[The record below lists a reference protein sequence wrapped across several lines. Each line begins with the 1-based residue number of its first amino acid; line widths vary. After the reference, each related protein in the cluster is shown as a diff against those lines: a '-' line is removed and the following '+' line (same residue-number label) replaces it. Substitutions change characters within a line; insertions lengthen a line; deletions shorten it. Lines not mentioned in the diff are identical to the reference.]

1 MLDLE
6 KIGSPRVAGA
16 ASFDTDQGAISGRWP
31 NFKWIQSVQRQG
43 VMKARDVMTTPVV
56 TTKPTASVKD
66 VAKLFLQ
73 RRISAVPVVD
83 DTGKVVGII
92 SESDL
97 MRRAESGTEW
107 QRPWWLTLMT
117 GEQRLAEDYIK
128 VHATKVA
135 DVMTSKVITA
145 TPDTPLE
152 EIAGVLEKNG
162 IKRVPVVHN
171 GDLVGIVSRAN
182 LVQAMASRGSKLDVP
197 ISDAAIRDRLL
208 KHLNTQRWLN
218 VTVNDGVV
226 DLWGLAASDAERNGI
241 RIAAENVPG
250 VRAVN
255 DRMTV
260 GPLFMDWIRQ
270 TGTGERINLAAKQA

>member
-1 MLDLE
+1 MAKLQ
-6 KIGSPRVAGA
+6 A
-16 ASFDTDQGAISGRWP
+16 AYKGTA
-31 NFKWIQSVQRQG
+31 KRQG
-43 VMKARDVMTTPVV
+43 VMKARDVMTTPAV
-56 TTKPTASVKD
+56 TTKPTASVRD

-73 RRISAVPVVD
+73 CHVSAVPVVD
-83 DTGKVVGII
+83 DKGKVVGII

-128 VHATKVA
+128 AHATKVA
-135 DVMTSKVITA
+135 DVMTRKVIIA
-145 TPDTPLE
+145 TPDTPLD
-152 EIAGVLEKNG
+152 EIAGILEENG
-162 IKRVPVVHN
+162 IKRVPIVHN

-197 ISDAAIRDRLL
+197 ISDATIRERLL
-208 KHLNTQRWLN
+208 KHLNTQRWAHTDLLN

-226 DLWGLAASDAERNGI
+226 DLWGLAASDAERNAI
-241 RIAAENVPG
+241 RIAAENLPG
-250 VRAVN
+250 VRAAN

-260 GPLFMDWIRQ
+260 GPLFVDWARK
-270 TGTGERINLAAKQA
+270 TGTGERVNLAAKQA

>member
-1 MLDLE
+1 MAKLH
-6 KIGSPRVAGA
+6 
-16 ASFDTDQGAISGRWP
+16 DTTRCPS
-31 NFKWIQSVQRQG
+31 KRQG

-73 RRISAVPVVD
+73 RHISAVPVVD
-83 DTGKVVGII
+83 DKGKVVGII

-97 MRRAESGTEW
+97 MRRGESGTEW

-128 VHATKVA
+128 AHATKVA

-208 KHLNTQRWLN
+208 KHLNTQRWAHTDLLN

-226 DLWGLAASDAERNGI
+226 DLWGLAASDAERNAI
-241 RIAAENVPG
+241 RVAAENVPG

-255 DRMTV
+255 ERMTV
-260 GPLFMDWIRQ
+260 GPLFMDWIRK
-270 TGTGERINLAAKQA
+270 TGTGERINLAAEPKA